1 MSTEAL
7 NPPVSLVDDFKD
19 LQMTIFQDRDGDKTR
34 QLVAYFRQAEIKSR
48 EMQLRTTEYE
58 QKQYAQMLADAFAA
72 STRIL
77 LAAWQKAHGSDL
89 HV

>member
-7 NPPVSLVDDFKD
+7 NPPSSLIDDFKD
-19 LQMTIFQDRDGDKTR
+19 LQLTIFQDQEGEKTR
-34 QLVAYFRQAEIKSR
+34 KLVDYFRQAEIKSR
-48 EMQLRTTEYE
+48 EMQIRTVDYE
-58 QKQYAQMLADAFAA
+58 QKQFAQMLSDAFAA
-72 STRIL
+72 SSRIL